1 MKKVLSILLIA
12 AAAFGFYGG
21 AVSINDVLDCKAY
34 WEDMDKQSSESL
46 NMLKDGLDQL
56 HENTEAYLDGVVQ
69 VADGEKELAAGEK
82 EYAAGLKTFKDGQKE
97 YAAGKKTLADGKK
110 QYAAAKGDLNAL
122 IDGLTGL
129 PASVKTLTDGYYGQY
144 WPGRELLA
152 EKIAESLDD
161 STIDLLSFNLIGC
174 DKAKL
179 TNAKAVLTDMSS
191 NDKVINGA
199 VVDLI
204 EQFGIASGKI
214 SSIVETVNDV
224 PLVGSLLG
232 KFADKL
238 VGSKAQEMVDSIAQ
252 LKEFDA
258 GYKTILDG
266 QKQMKDGIKTLT
278 DGILGADMLVT
289 AYKKA
294 GLLDEITKLSKTT
307 AFDSPS
313 FAEFVAEAEN
323 VSKLAPS
330 AAKVAKGVKSSTV
343 KQLTDGE
350 AQLKAAEKQLAD
362 GAIKLK
368 DAEKQLADGR
378 TQLADGKKQL
388 AQYEDG
394 EKQIRDGLKTLMES
408 KADGGIA
415 SIGDRIGMDEDFNLK
430 DGNLD
435 FDAAYNGVDQGWNYK
450 ADLKVLL
457 ERELPGRLIGHGL
470 GIFAGLL
477 ALIAAILAFVKKN
490 KGAGILGLLAAVAA
504 GAGAVVVKT
513 VGTEL
518 SVVAGSA
525 VGVVPFA
532 ALIALTLLG
541 AVAGI
546 VFLASKKAA

>member
-82 EYAAGLKTFKDGQKE
+82 EFAAGQ
-97 YAAGKKTLADGKK
+97 KTLADGKK
-110 QYAAAKGDLNAL
+110 QFAASKKDLNAL
-122 IDGLTGL
+122 IDGLKGL
-129 PASVKTLTDGYYGQY
+129 PASVKMLSDGYHGEY

-152 EKIAESLDD
+152 QKMNESLDD
-161 STIDLLSFNLIGC
+161 TMITLLSLKLIGC
-174 DKAKL
+174 DKEKL
-179 TNAKAVLTDMSS
+179 TNAKAVLTDMTS
-191 NDKVINGA
+191 NDTVINAA
-199 VVDLI
+199 VVDMI
-204 EQFGIASGKI
+204 EQFGIASTKLDSILGSVKKI
-214 SSIVETVNDV
+214 
-224 PLVGSLLG
+224 PLLG
-232 KFADKL
+232 DLADKL
-238 VGSKAQEMVDSIAQ
+238 AGEKVQEMVDSIVQ
-252 LKEFDA
+252 LKQFDA
-258 GYKTILDG
+258 GYKTIKDG
-266 QKQMKDGIKTLT
+266 QKQMIDGIKTLT
-278 DGILGADMLVT
+278 DGILGADLLVN
-289 AYKKA
+289 AYREA
-294 GLLDEITKLSKTT
+294 GLLDDIKKLAKNK
-307 AFDSPS
+307 D
-313 FAEFVAEAEN
+313 FASENFAVFVAAAEK
-323 VSKLAPS
+323 VSKLAPK
-330 AAKVAKGVKSSTV
+330 AAKVAQGVKDSTI
-343 KQLTDGE
+343 KQLKDGE
-350 AQLKAAEKQLAD
+350 AQLAAATV
-362 GAIKLK
+362 
-368 DAEKQLADGR
+368 QLADGR